1 MNNLLE
7 TYQNLEK
14 EVYSLDGVHKSLT
27 LKINELETKVD
38 TNKANKELFQK
49 CIEVLDIAQKALQQK
64 MKEGFELV
72 STNALQSVFGD
83 GHHLELEFDRR
94 GAIPEAKVYIKTPDM
109 SEPHEP
115 EDSNAGG
122 QKDLIA
128 LILRMVVLGFVKPEG
143 GIILKLDEPFSQ
155 IGAGDIKQTG
165 ECLKSIVKKFDMQ
178 TILITHHKG
187 DFLDFGDNVIEF
199 K

>member
-27 LKINELETKVD
+27 LKINELETNVD

-49 CIEVLDIAQKALQQK
+49 CIEVLD
-64 MKEGFELV
+64 EGFELV